1 MKFDM
6 HCHTKEGSLDGKV
19 MIEEYIRQLKRMGF
33 GGMLVSDHNSY
44 DGYREWKNSLKGK
57 EYTDFVVL
65 KGVEYDTLDCGHML
79 IIMPV
84 GVKLRI
90 LEMRGLPIA
99 VLIRI
104 VHRYGGIIG
113 PAHPYGEKYL
123 SAVTTRERK
132 RKYSRQGNKKLIEQF
147 DFIEI
152 YNACEKHEVNLKAA
166 RLAQKYGCP
175 GFGGSDAHKPDCIG
189 KGWTDLPETIRNEND
204 LIAYIRERPHI
215 RCGGSFYDST
225 VRDKLGKWN
234 VVRLDGFFFYNKLG
248 AASKRRKRKKELKR
262 IYPEYKE
269 IRKKTEDDSETAG
282 AGQNFVENQR

>member
-19 MIEEYIRQLKRMGF
+19 MIEEYIRRLKEMGF

-79 IIMPV
+79 VIMPV
-84 GVKLRI
+84 GMKLRI

-99 VLIRI
+99 ALIKI
-104 VHRYGGIIG
+104 VHHYGGIIG

-132 RKYSRQGNKKLIEQF
+132 RKYSKQGNKKLMEQF

-152 YNACEKHEVNLKAA
+152 YNACERQEVNVRAA
-166 RLAQKYGCP
+166 KLALKYGCP
-175 GFGGSDAHKPDCIG
+175 GLGGSDAHKLDCIG
-189 KGWTDLPETIRNEND
+189 KGWADLPDTIRDEND
-204 LIAYIRERPHI
+204 LIAYIKEKPRI

-225 VRDKLGKWN
+225 FRDKLGRWN
-234 VVRLDGFFFYNKLG
+234 AFRVDGFFIFNKLG

-262 IYPEYKE
+262 IFPEYKASQ
-269 IRKKTEDDSETAG
+269 KNPEDYTDNPEHFVKI
-282 AGQNFVENQR
+282 QN